1 MSLSP
6 ELATACWYSAILLVK
21 LATHSLLVSYQRLT
35 RKVFANE
42 EDAANGAGAVK
53 LDDPNV
59 ERVRRCHLND
69 MENILPFIGLLLLF
83 ASTGSA
89 GLTEI
94 KVVAGMFTVLRFLYT
109 IAYIK
114 ALQPARGIT
123 YTIGVLITF
132 YMGFRVFIHLL

>member
-59 ERVRRCHLND
+59 ERVRRLK
-69 MENILPFIGLLLLF
+69 LVLLF
-83 ASTGSA
+83 HTDIS
-89 GLTEI
+89 
-94 KVVAGMFTVLRFLYT
+94 FTS
-109 IAYIK
+109 
-114 ALQPARGIT
+114 
-123 YTIGVLITF
+123 
-132 YMGFRVFIHLL
+132 HLSFN